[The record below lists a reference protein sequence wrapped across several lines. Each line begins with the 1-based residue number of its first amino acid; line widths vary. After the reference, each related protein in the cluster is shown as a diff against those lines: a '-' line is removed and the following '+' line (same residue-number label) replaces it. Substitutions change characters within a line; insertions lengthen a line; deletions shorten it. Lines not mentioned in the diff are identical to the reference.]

1 MESNCVGIRGDKGQ
15 VADLMRKPVLLFDDK
30 EENID
35 LLRSRSSSDRPL
47 DGVLVRRGR
56 NACRPVRPGYVCEN
70 DPRVWVQICRKFGS
84 AYSSDVTGDGPGPDS
99 ISPSLVESASLSF
112 AEVMARHLVEEAQG
126 GVKTE
131 GDEHNTGNPTSTGG
145 RSGVA
150 LAPVLSRQATAKL
163 TQDTNILEQRRQA
176 RREATASK
184 TNKD

>member
-56 NACRPVRPGYVCEN
+56 NAGRPVPPGYVCEN

-126 GVKTE
+126 DVKTE
-131 GDEHNTGNPTSTGG
+131 GG
-145 RSGVA
+145 
-150 LAPVLSRQATAKL
+150 
-163 TQDTNILEQRRQA
+163 
-176 RREATASK
+176 
-184 TNKD
+184 